1 MAMDKLTYGT
11 TIVVGTGVLFDLWV
25 SLWLVDRPDTKIT
38 RVITITIV
46 CVLVLG
52 LYIMFQGWLDQQNNS
67 N

>member
-1 MAMDKLTYGT
+1 
-11 TIVVGTGVLFDLWV
+11 VVGTGVLFDLWV